1 MVFSSTPTNCAAEC
15 AQRVRSNASK
25 ISTISLS
32 DLVTDPLGSGQL
44 LDQQSAANPDRGDLA
59 VHRHQSGVSGRP
71 RDHGHG
77 ILMSTSPEQ
86 TVHPPG
92 ACRVRW
98 QQPKLGRGNSATDAA
113 WRLPRK
119 EVRRWTNMTPTL
131 ACRRR
136 NTKAP

>member
-98 QQPKLGRGNSATDAA
+98 QSLPRPGGRGAPSKPCQRTGPYVAEHRITD
-113 WRLPRK
+113 L
-119 EVRRWTNMTPTL
+119 ESV
-131 ACRRR
+131 
-136 NTKAP
+136 

>member
-98 QQPKLGRGNSATDAA
+98 QLPLPM
-113 WRLPRK
+113 RLRCWSGPVL
-119 EVRRWTNMTPTL
+119 EVAGAVALPLPGSGALPLPLPGLR
-131 ACRRR
+131 AG
-136 NTKAP
+136 

>member
-98 QQPKLGRGNSATDAA
+98 HQCGSTLPITPYSA
-113 WRLPRK
+113 
-119 EVRRWTNMTPTL
+119 
-131 ACRRR
+131 
-136 NTKAP
+136 